1 MAMVINS
8 NVMSMNAQRNLGK
21 SSSALATSMQ
31 RLSSGLRINSAKDDA
46 AGLAIS
52 NRMTTQIRGLT
63 QAIRNANDGIS
74 MSQTA
79 EGAMQEITNNL
90 QRIRELAV
98 QSANSSN
105 SASDRA
111 ALNNEV
117 TQLVAEV
124 QRTATT
130 TTFNG
135 VNVLDGSF
143 TNQTLQVGAQSGETI
158 AFSVAN
164 MQTSALGVGS
174 TSGYSASVT
183 GTEVQA
189 TALVDGALTIN
200 GYNVNAA
207 VDDGVSLDGA
217 LAVATATSVDGAAS
231 GIAVANAI
239 NAVSSDTNVTAT
251 VNATTL
257 AGTAITAAATA
268 IAAGDITI
276 NGVDIGA
283 IAASTN
289 AADRGSDVAAAINAI
304 SDQTGVTA
312 TFSTSTGAVALTAA
326 DGRNITIEATGNAG
340 SGAGVTG
347 LGYGSVSTAG
357 ASADTTRSTVDLSS
371 TNSAGITIGGS
382 AEANAGL
389 ATGNTAATVTVGAGV
404 SSLDISTADG
414 ASAALDIID
423 AALARVD
430 GERANLGAIQN
441 RLESTMSNL
450 SSITENVSAARS
462 RVLDADFAAET
473 AAMTRA
479 QIMQQ
484 AGVSM
489 LAQANAAPQ
498 NVLSLLQ

>member
-8 NVMSMNAQRNLGK
+8 NVMSMNAQRNLDK
-21 SSSALATSMQ
+21 SGSALATSMQ

-52 NRMTTQIRGLT
+52 NRMTTQIRGLN

-124 QRTATT
+124 QRAATT

-143 TNQTLQVGAQSGETI
+143 TNQSLQVGAQSGETI
-158 AFSVAN
+158 SFSVAN
-164 MQTSALGVGS
+164 MQTTALGVGS

-183 GTEVQA
+183 GTEVQS

-217 LAVATATSVDGAAS
+217 LAVATTVSVDGAAS

-239 NAVSSDTNVTAT
+239 NAVSSNTNVTAT

-257 AGTAITAAATA
+257 AGVAVTAASTA

-283 IAASTN
+283 ISGSTN

-312 TFSTSTGAVALTAA
+312 TFNSSTGAVALTAA

-340 SGAGVTG
+340 SGDGVTG
-347 LGYGSVSTAG
+347 LGFGNTAG
-357 ASADTTRSTVDLSS
+357 SSVADTTRSTVDLSS
-371 TNSAGITIGGS
+371 TSSAGITIGGS

-389 ATGNTAATVTVGAGV
+389 SAGNTAATVTVGAGV

>member
-1 MAMVINS
+1 MAMVINT

-21 SSSALATSMQ
+21 SSGALATSMQ

-52 NRMTTQIRGLT
+52 NRMTTQVRGLT

-90 QRIRELAV
+90 QRMRELAV
-98 QSANSSN
+98 QAANSSN
-105 SASDRA
+105 SATDRA

-124 QRTATT
+124 QRAATT

-164 MQTSALGVGS
+164 MQTTALGVGS
-174 TSGYSASVT
+174 TSAYSASLT
-183 GTEVQA
+183 GTEVQG
-189 TALVDGALTIN
+189 TALVDGAMTIN
-200 GYNVNAA
+200 GYNVSAA
-207 VDDGVSLDGA
+207 VNDGVSLDGT
-217 LAVATATSVDGAAS
+217 LAVATTVSVDGAAS

-239 NAVSSDTNVTAT
+239 NAISSDTNVTAT

-257 AGTAITAAATA
+257 AGTAVATGFSVA

-283 IAASTN
+283 IAIGTS
-289 AADRGSDVAAAINAI
+289 AADRGSDVAAAINAV

-312 TFSTSTGAVALTAA
+312 TFSATTGAVALTAA
-326 DGRNITIEATGNAG
+326 DGRNITIETSTSTAIAA
-340 SGAGVTG
+340 SVSG
-347 LGYGSVSTAG
+347 LGFASTATV
-357 ASADTTRSTVDLSS
+357 AAADTTRSTVNISS
-371 TNSAGITIGGS
+371 SSSAGITIGGS
-382 AEANAGL
+382 AEANAGF
-389 ATGNTAATVTVGAGV
+389 TSGNTAATITVGAGV
-404 SSLDISTADG
+404 SSLDISTAAG
-414 ASAALDIID
+414 ASSALDIID

-430 GERANLGAIQN
+430 SERANLGAIQN

-479 QIMQQ
+479 QILQQ